1 MYASQSSLP
10 DMKIVPLKSKSSQ
23 LLWVSER
30 ESKRARERMGGGGE
44 EGRERGSKGERE
56 GGSEG
61 VRDMIHAL
69 SFSRQILLKAVIIT
83 VCVCMCPVLC
93 VMLGWG
99 VMEVVATRVVPLW
112 VNARGVEF
120 SWDSLLTGFD
130 ANVSLVCL

>member
-69 SFSRQILLKAVIIT
+69 SFSRQILLKKLLLSLC
-83 VCVCMCPVLC
+83 VCVCVLC
-93 VMLGWG
+93 CV
-99 VMEVVATRVVPLW
+99 
-112 VNARGVEF
+112 
-120 SWDSLLTGFD
+120 
-130 ANVSLVCL
+130 